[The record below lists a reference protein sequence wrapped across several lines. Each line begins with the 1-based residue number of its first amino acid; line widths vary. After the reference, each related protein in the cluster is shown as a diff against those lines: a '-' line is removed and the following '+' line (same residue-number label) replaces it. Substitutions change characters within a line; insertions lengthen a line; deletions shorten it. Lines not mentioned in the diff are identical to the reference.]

1 MIGVRFG
8 PGSDGRSVRGFP
20 RRLRGLYLLIAAL
33 TAVPG
38 ILRAQV
44 FHGTPSDYRSLIVGL
59 APGDT
64 LSLAAG
70 TYRSGLPII
79 DLHGVPGRAIVV
91 TGPARGAPAIFPGR
105 PCCNTVQIKD
115 SSYVEIRDLKLD
127 GRDIPGIDGVNGRGV
142 THHITIEGL
151 TIVGHGGDQQDV
163 GISTKGPAWDW
174 VIRGNTI
181 VGAGTGMYLGN
192 SPGDDPFVRGIIEYN
207 LMVDT
212 IGYNLQIKQ
221 QNPRPTGIGMPP
233 DGGRTIIRYNVF
245 TKAHGASSG
254 AMARP
259 NLLVGHFP
267 LTGAGRNDVYEIYG
281 NFFWQNPTEALFQGE
296 GNIALYDNVFVND
309 FGDAVNIQ
317 PQHGV
322 PRMVRVFD
330 NTVVA
335 RDSGIQVIG
344 GAAGYTREVIGN
356 AVFAGSPIRA
366 AYRRD
371 NVAVPYAAAGD
382 FLNRISGALGGRD
395 WFPRPGMLT
404 GVAVDLRPFQAFT
417 DYNRDFDGTLRDGTH
432 RGAYAG
438 SGVNPGWI
446 PRLEIRPPLGVI
458 PVPVATSG
466 GGVPG
471 PVKPVPGSPGSGAHL
486 VTRMRARY

>member
-1 MIGVRFG
+1 MIGIRSG

-20 RRLRGLYLLIAAL
+20 RRLRGLYLLVAAL
-33 TAVPG
+33 AAVPG
-38 ILRAQV
+38 ILRARV

-70 TYRSGLPII
+70 TYRRGLPII
-79 DLHGVPGRAIVV
+79 DLHGVSGRAIVV
-91 TGPARGAPAIFPGR
+91 TGPARGAPAIFFGR

-115 SSYVEIRDLKLD
+115 SSHVEIRDLKLD
-127 GRDIPGIDGVNGRGV
+127 GRNIPGIDGVNGRGV

-181 VGAGTGMYLGN
+181 IGAGTGMYLGN
-192 SPGDDPFVRGIIEYN
+192 SPGDDPFVRGVIERN
-207 LMVDT
+207 LVIDT
-212 IGYNLQIKQ
+212 LGYNLQIKQ

-245 TKAHGASSG
+245 TKARGASSG

-317 PQHGV
+317 PQHDV

-335 RDSGIQVIG
+335 RDSGIRVIG
-344 GAAGYTREVIGN
+344 GAAGYTQEVIGN

-366 AYRRD
+366 AYRRN
-371 NVAVPYAAAGD
+371 NVTVPYAAAGD
-382 FLNRISGALGGRD
+382 FLNRMSGALGRRD
-395 WFPRPGMLT
+395 WFPRSGMLT
-404 GVAVDLRPFQAFT
+404 GAAIDLRPFQAFT
-417 DYNRDFDGTLRDGTH
+417 DYDRDFDGALRDGTH

-446 PRLEIRPPLGVI
+446 PRLEIRL
-458 PVPVATSG
+458 
-466 GGVPG
+466 
-471 PVKPVPGSPGSGAHL
+471 GSGRLAERIDEDSASSL
-486 VTRMRARY
+486 R